1 MIKFIFLI
9 IPFIL
14 IFLFFIFRKRRKSI
28 SFEIKYGVKCYS
40 CKEDL
45 EEDEL
50 GSNLGFNSTNIR
62 NPSVKEVIKICKIC
76 NREEK
81 FNIIHNKINI
91 NRIKRF
97 LLSKKSEKIQY
108 IILTL
113 SVLFIFIDATLI
125 YKYNIRWFWVFSNIT
140 NLIFWSIFFLRYHV
154 TTIKKPSEN

>member
-28 SFEIKYGVKCYS
+28 SFEINHGVKCYS

-45 EEDEL
+45 EED
-50 GSNLGFNSTNIR
+50 NILNWTR
-62 NPSVKEVIKICKIC
+62 PVDYDVREVIKICKIC

-97 LLSKKSEKIQY
+97 LLSKKSEKFQNI
-108 IILTL
+108 TL
-113 SVLFIFIDATLI
+113 MLSIVSIFIDATLI
-125 YKYNIRWFWVFSNIT
+125 YRYNIRWFWVFSNIT

-154 TTIKKPSEN
+154 TSIKKPSEN

>member
-28 SFEIKYGVKCYS
+28 SFEINHGVKCYS

-45 EEDEL
+45 EENVIL
-50 GSNLGFNSTNIR
+50 
-62 NPSVKEVIKICKIC
+62 VKYKEDIKICKVC

-97 LLSKKSEKIQY
+97 LLSKKSEKFQNI
-108 IILTL
+108 TL
-113 SVLFIFIDATLI
+113 MLSIVSIFIDAILI
-125 YKYNIRWFWVFSNIT
+125 YRYNIRWFWVFNCIF
-140 NLIFWSIFFLRYHV
+140 NLIFWSIFFLRYYV
-154 TTIKKPSEN
+154 TSVKKPSEN

>member
-28 SFEIKYGVKCYS
+28 SFEIKYGIKCYS

-50 GSNLGFNSTNIR
+50 GS
-62 NPSVKEVIKICKIC
+62 PSVKEVIKICKIC

-81 FNIIHNKINI
+81 FNIIHNKLNI

-97 LLSKKSEKIQY
+97 LLSKKSEKFQNI
-108 IILTL
+108 TL
-113 SVLFIFIDATLI
+113 MLSIMSIFIDATLI
-125 YKYNIRWFWVFSNIT
+125 YMYNIRWFWIFNSIF

-154 TTIKKPSEN
+154 TTIKKPSENSEGL

>member
-28 SFEIKYGVKCYS
+28 SFEIKYGIKCYS

-50 GSNLGFNSTNIR
+50 GS
-62 NPSVKEVIKICKIC
+62 PSVKEVIKICKIC

-81 FNIIHNKINI
+81 FNIIHNKLNI

>member
-28 SFEIKYGVKCYS
+28 SFEINHGVKCYS

-45 EEDEL
+45 EENVIL
-50 GSNLGFNSTNIR
+50 
-62 NPSVKEVIKICKIC
+62 VKYKEDIKICKVC

-81 FNIIHNKINI
+81 FNIINNKLNI

-97 LLSKKSEKIQY
+97 LLSKKSEKFQNI
-108 IILTL
+108 TL
-113 SVLFIFIDATLI
+113 MLSIVSIFIDATLI
-125 YKYNIRWFWVFSNIT
+125 YRYNIRWFWVFNCIF

-154 TTIKKPSEN
+154 TSIKKPSEN

>member
-14 IFLFFIFRKRRKSI
+14 ILLFFIFRKRRKSI
-28 SFEIKYGVKCYS
+28 SFEINHGIKCYS

-45 EEDEL
+45 EED
-50 GSNLGFNSTNIR
+50 NIL
-62 NPSVKEVIKICKIC
+62 NWDYGVKEVIKICKIC

-81 FNIIHNKINI
+81 FNIIHNKLNI

-97 LLSKKSEKIQY
+97 LLSKNSEKIQY

-113 SVLFIFIDATLI
+113 SVLFIFIDAILI

>member
-28 SFEIKYGVKCYS
+28 SFEIKYGIKCYS

-50 GSNLGFNSTNIR
+50 GS
-62 NPSVKEVIKICKIC
+62 PSVKEVIKICKIC

-81 FNIIHNKINI
+81 FNIIHNKLNI

-113 SVLFIFIDATLI
+113 SVLFIFIDAILI
-125 YKYNIRWFWVFSNIT
+125 YRYNIRWFWVFSNIT

>member
-14 IFLFFIFRKRRKSI
+14 ILLFFIFRKRRKSI
-28 SFEIKYGVKCYS
+28 SFEIKYGLKCYS

-45 EEDEL
+45 EED
-50 GSNLGFNSTNIR
+50 NILNWTR
-62 NPSVKEVIKICKIC
+62 TVSGEYGVKEVIKICKIC

-113 SVLFIFIDATLI
+113 SVLFIFIDAILI
-125 YKYNIRWFWVFSNIT
+125 YRYNIRWFWVFSNIT